1 MSFLSDHGLRTFW
14 AKIKSTFGASIG
26 ANTTDSSVSISLY
39 NKADTPTALGDVATI
54 GAATSSKAGVMSA
67 EDKSKLSG
75 IAPGATANLGTVTQV
90 SVGSGLTGGPITD
103 SGTISHAS
111 GTGYNHIPSGGSSG
125 KILIWSGDGTATWGD
140 ATGEY
145 TLPTASST
153 VKGGIKIGNNLTM
166 NGEVLN
172 AVDTTYVFNTA
183 YNASTNKAATMSDIE
198 TALTGAA
205 KYSGTLSSE
214 EAFIALTNYKQGQ
227 YWVVSES
234 FSHTL
239 GDAKTI
245 TLDAGNMV
253 FCRTSYTS
261 AYSPSHFD
269 IIQAD
274 IESIPDS
281 VIEALN

>member
-1 MSFLSDHGLRTFW
+1 MSFLSEHGLRTFW

-39 NKADTPTALGDVATI
+39 NKADTPTALGDAATI

-75 IAPGATANLGTVTQV
+75 IAPRATANLGTVTQV

-111 GTGYNHIPSGGSSG
+111 GAGYNHIPSGGSSG
-125 KILIWSGDGTATWGD
+125 KILIWSGDGTAIWGD
-140 ATGEY
+140 PTPEY
-145 TLPTASST
+145 NLPTASTT
-153 VKGGIKIGNNLTM
+153 VKGGIKIGNNLSM

-172 AVDTTYVFNTA
+172 AIDTTYVFNTA
-183 YNASTNKAATMSDIE
+183 YNASTNKAATMLDIE

-227 YWVVSES
+227 YWVVSDS

-239 GDAKTI
+239 ADATTI
-245 TLDAGNMV
+245 TLDSGNMI

-274 IESIPDS
+274 IEAIPNS

>member
-14 AKIKSTFGASIG
+14 TKIKSTFGASIG
-26 ANTTDSSVSISLY
+26 ANTTASSVSISLY

-125 KILIWSGDGTATWGD
+125 KILIWSGDGTASWGD

-145 TLPTASST
+145 SLPTASTT
-153 VKGGIKIGNNLTM
+153 VKGGIKIGNNLSM

-214 EAFIALTNYKQGQ
+214 
-227 YWVVSES
+227 
-234 FSHTL
+234 
-239 GDAKTI
+239 
-245 TLDAGNMV
+245 
-253 FCRTSYTS
+253 
-261 AYSPSHFD
+261 
-269 IIQAD
+269 
-274 IESIPDS
+274 
-281 VIEALN
+281 